1 MRSASL
7 TTGVIAV
14 CAALLG
20 VGAARAQ
27 DWPQWRGPNR
37 DGKATGFT
45 APKTWPKELMEK
57 WKVKVGEGVATPAL
71 VGDKLYV
78 FSRESGSEVIR
89 CLDAGT
95 GKEVW
100 KDSYEARGVSGP
112 ASGFTGP
119 RCSPAVAD
127 GKVVTLGVHGK
138 LSCFDAASGKR
149 LWSKDDVKGEP
160 RFSVS
165 SSPIIVDGLVIAQL
179 GGESGGG
186 IVAYDLASGEEKW
199 KWTGDGPAYA
209 SPVLLTLG
217 DTKAIIAMTAK
228 KIVGVGV
235 ADGKLLWETSFPAG
249 QMIYNAA
256 TPMVDGQ
263 TVLYGGNGNRGTR
276 AVKIEKKGA
285 TFEGKELWTNK
296 ENSVKY
302 NTPVIKNGLLFAL
315 SENNKLFCINVES
328 GKTEWASALSG
339 GARGRNSGYG
349 SIVDA
354 GTVLLALTPSGE
366 LIVFEPSD
374 KELKQIAS
382 YKVGAETYAY
392 PIVAGN
398 RVFMKDRDSVILWS
412 IE

>member
-1 MRSASL
+1 
-7 TTGVIAV
+7 
-14 CAALLG
+14 
-20 VGAARAQ
+20 
-27 DWPQWRGPNR
+27 
-37 DGKATGFT
+37 
-45 APKTWPKELMEK
+45 K

-119 RCSPAVAD
+119 RCSPAVA
-127 GKVVTLGVHGK
+127 GGQVWTPGGPGK

-209 SPVLLTLG
+209 SPVLLT
-217 DTKAIIAMTAK
+217 
-228 KIVGVGV
+228 
-235 ADGKLLWETSFPAG
+235 
-249 QMIYNAA
+249 
-256 TPMVDGQ
+256 
-263 TVLYGGNGNRGTR
+263 
-276 AVKIEKKGA
+276 
-285 TFEGKELWTNK
+285 
-296 ENSVKY
+296 
-302 NTPVIKNGLLFAL
+302 
-315 SENNKLFCINVES
+315 
-328 GKTEWASALSG
+328 
-339 GARGRNSGYG
+339 
-349 SIVDA
+349 
-354 GTVLLALTPSGE
+354 
-366 LIVFEPSD
+366 
-374 KELKQIAS
+374 
-382 YKVGAETYAY
+382 
-392 PIVAGN
+392 
-398 RVFMKDRDSVILWS
+398 
-412 IE
+412 